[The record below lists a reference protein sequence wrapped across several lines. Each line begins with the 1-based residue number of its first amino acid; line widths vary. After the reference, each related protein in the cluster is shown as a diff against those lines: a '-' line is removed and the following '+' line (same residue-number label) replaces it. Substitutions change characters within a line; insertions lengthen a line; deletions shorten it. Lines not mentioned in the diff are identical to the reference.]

1 MYKFLFAL
9 LMIFSVNIYAGY
21 TPTRSSYSPSRSSF
35 SSSRPS
41 SSFSS
46 YKPVRSSYTPR
57 PSYTSSNGTS
67 IKTTTRPIV
76 TPPKSSYTPSV
87 ARPTVTPVRPV
98 VPVVRPQVTSVRPS
112 ISVVNRPPVV
122 ERTVVHNNYIRSE
135 PFSGNMSSFMAG
147 AIVTHMIMDNGHRM
161 NVYSNGMGGAY
172 YVNNGMQVP
181 LTAQSNG
188 QFVEQPASVATPSP
202 VIQTETPSNPEPRV
216 RKKDDSWGFVQWMMV
231 ILAALFIFLAVAF
244 VIHTRKHNQTEE

>member
-76 TPPKSSYTPSV
+76 P
-87 ARPTVTPVRPV
+87 
-98 VPVVRPQVTSVRPS
+98 
-112 ISVVNRPPVV
+112 VVNRPPVV

-147 AIVTHMIMDNGHRM
+147 AIVTHMIMDNGNRM

-188 QFVEQPASVATPSP
+188 QFVEQPASVVTPSP

>member
-76 TPPKSSYTPSV
+76 TPPKSSYT
-87 ARPTVTPVRPV
+87 
-98 VPVVRPQVTSVRPS
+98 
-112 ISVVNRPPVV
+112 
-122 ERTVVHNNYIRSE
+122 
-135 PFSGNMSSFMAG
+135 
-147 AIVTHMIMDNGHRM
+147 
-161 NVYSNGMGGAY
+161 
-172 YVNNGMQVP
+172 
-181 LTAQSNG
+181 QSN
-188 QFVEQPASVATPSP
+188 
-202 VIQTETPSNPEPRV
+202 
-216 RKKDDSWGFVQWMMV
+216 
-231 ILAALFIFLAVAF
+231 
-244 VIHTRKHNQTEE
+244 